1 MGDRNKKKEADKMN
15 EMQALIEV
23 LKGCGVN
30 VNIDTSKEE
39 YTGVSADFTEHDKEY
54 LDEIDRLK
62 YEIEKLS
69 TENEELKVENVL
81 PSEPI
86 EVAYML
92 ISATSIYKSSVPKVF
107 GLPSVRYRIYKVSDL
122 KQIAKHLLLF
132 CKKHQGEDLYK

>member
-1 MGDRNKKKEADKMN
+1 MN

-23 LKGCGVN
+23 LKGRGVSVN
-30 VNIDTSKEE
+30 VETSVAD

-62 YEIEKLS
+62 YEIEKLNR
-69 TENEELKVENVL
+69 ENEELKVENAL

-92 ISATSIYKSSVPKVF
+92 ISAATKYKSSAPKVF